1 MPKVVDHDRRRDEL
15 ADAALRLV
23 ARVGMRGVTTRAVAD
38 EAGWSTGVLSHYFDN
53 IGEVL
58 VAALRRAAE
67 LQGRALREGRSRTD
81 RDALGRLQ
89 LILES
94 VLPLDERRVALT
106 RIFLVFYADA
116 SPAIRE
122 EIVDYLDTWRRFVVR
137 TLAAGEQ
144 DGSIRT
150 TRDHAELAIDLV
162 ALTDGLAM
170 HAVIDAKVLASL
182 QAEQDP
188 GLRVIRDVLGDHRDT
203 TGVAQ

>member
-15 ADAALRLV
+15 ADAALRLI
-23 ARVGMRGVTTRAVAD
+23 ARHGRSAVTTRAVAE
-38 EAGWSTGVLSHYFDN
+38 EAGWSTGVLSHYFAT

-67 LQGRALREGRSRTD
+67 LQGRALRESRSRTD

-116 SPAIRE
+116 SPATRE

-144 DGSIRT
+144 DGSIQT
-150 TRDHAELAIDLV
+150 GGQDHARLAIDLV

-170 HAVIDAKVLASL
+170 HAVIDPKVLESL
-182 QAEQDP
+182 QEEQDP
-188 GLRVIRDVLGDHRDT
+188 GLRVIRDVLDKT
-203 TGVAQ
+203 TTPQE